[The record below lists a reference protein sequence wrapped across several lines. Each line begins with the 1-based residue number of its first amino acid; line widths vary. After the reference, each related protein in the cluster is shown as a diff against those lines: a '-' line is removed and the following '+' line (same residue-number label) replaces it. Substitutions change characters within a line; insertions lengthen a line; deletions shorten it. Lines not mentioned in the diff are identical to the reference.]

1 MTWGRKAVE
10 AVAVLKWDNWAAVA
24 EGNISKRRFQPE
36 FDLLGHPGKLSQ
48 HRSFCSSGRVPR
60 GQVPESP
67 AGAARTRRAGI
78 HPQDGSGTRGCSCR
92 K

>member
-10 AVAVLKWDNWAAVA
+10 AVAVLKWDDQTAAV
-24 EGNISKRRFQPE
+24 EGNICKRRFQPE

-48 HRSFCSSGRVPR
+48 HEV
-60 GQVPESP
+60 VL
-67 AGAARTRRAGI
+67 
-78 HPQDGSGTRGCSCR
+78 